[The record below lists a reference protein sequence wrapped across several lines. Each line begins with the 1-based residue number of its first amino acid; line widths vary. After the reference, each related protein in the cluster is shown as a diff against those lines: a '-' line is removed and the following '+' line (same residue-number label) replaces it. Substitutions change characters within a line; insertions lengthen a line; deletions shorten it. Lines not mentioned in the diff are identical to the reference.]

1 VYAREVVKV
10 GGGGVG
16 GRAGRRR
23 ARGVLCLLLA
33 GLVRATH
40 SPLVVARRRC
50 GIRPSLALLDREC
63 VLLSG
68 GHSCGVDCGGRG

>member
-1 VYAREVVKV
+1 MYAREVVKV

-33 GLVRATH
+33 AWFAQRIRRWLWLAVVVVSVR
-40 SPLVVARRRC
+40 V
-50 GIRPSLALLDREC
+50 
-63 VLLSG
+63 
-68 GHSCGVDCGGRG
+68 

>member
-1 VYAREVVKV
+1 MYAREVVTV

-50 GIRPSLALLDREC
+50 GIRPSLSFSIVSVCCSAA
-63 VLLSG
+63 G
-68 GHSCGVDCGGRG
+68 IHAA

>member
-1 VYAREVVKV
+1 MYAREVVKV

-23 ARGVLCLLLA
+23 ARGVLWLFVA
-33 GLVRATH
+33 GLVCATH
-40 SPLVVARRRC
+40 SPVVVARRRC
-50 GIRPSLALLDREC
+50 DIRPSLAPLDCEC
-63 VLLSG
+63 VLFSG